1 MFPINLWVEVLQWK
15 IQINYDVPND
25 TFLLAINDIAFLSMP
40 YQGDII
46 PNGP

>member
-1 MFPINLWVEVLQWK
+1 MFPINLWVEELQWK